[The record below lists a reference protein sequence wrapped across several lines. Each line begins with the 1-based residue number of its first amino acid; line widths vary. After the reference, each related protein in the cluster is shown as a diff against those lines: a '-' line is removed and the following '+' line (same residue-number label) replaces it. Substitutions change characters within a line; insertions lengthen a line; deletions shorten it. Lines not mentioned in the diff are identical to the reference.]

1 MRQEHAA
8 EAGGRPRAP
17 HPGPHPGARPGGD
30 RAVPG
35 RGLRLPAAGAPA
47 LAQRARQRP
56 LLGGDAGPR
65 PAPVPEAGGRC
76 PGADRARRLRDQVPA
91 RALRRHAAAGG
102 IRPRPAARPEPRADG
117 RARRRLRRADPG
129 GDEPGAAA
137 DLGGAAQD
145 HPLRHPFDP
154 GGHPARRPRGRDDAA
169 ARPGGARDHGEPPP
183 PAHHGPRVRPA
194 LQGPQRRGARPDLL
208 GAQGATVRAVRRLLG
223 ETLIPATTLLAAL
236 LVWEVATRALR
247 IPRFI
252 MPAPSAILGEGWEWR
267 YRFIGHT
274 WVTLYETL
282 GGFALSMV
290 VGVPL
295 AVLIVY
301 SPALRA
307 AIYPLVILPPSV
319 PKIAIAPVLLLALGY
334 GEVPKMVVAF
344 LVAFFP
350 VVVATATRLAAP
362 PPALLDLSR
371 SYRASAFKTFVKVR
385 LPMALPFI
393 FAGAKVA
400 ITLSVIG
407 AVVGEFV
414 GSDKGLGYVI
424 LSSTSHWKTEVAFSA
439 MILLSLMAIVLFAAV
454 SLVER
459 VVCPWL
465 NPQGEG

>member
-1 MRQEHAA
+1 
-8 EAGGRPRAP
+8 
-17 HPGPHPGARPGGD
+17 
-30 RAVPG
+30 
-35 RGLRLPAAGAPA
+35 
-47 LAQRARQRP
+47 
-56 LLGGDAGPR
+56 
-65 PAPVPEAGGRC
+65 
-76 PGADRARRLRDQVPA
+76 
-91 RALRRHAAAGG
+91 
-102 IRPRPAARPEPRADG
+102 
-117 RARRRLRRADPG
+117 
-129 GDEPGAAA
+129 
-137 DLGGAAQD
+137 
-145 HPLRHPFDP
+145 
-154 GGHPARRPRGRDDAA
+154 
-169 ARPGGARDHGEPPP
+169 
-183 PAHHGPRVRPA
+183 VRTA
-194 LQGPQRRGARPDLL
+194 
-208 GAQGATVRAVRRLLG
+208 RRLLG
-223 ETLIPATTLLAAL
+223 ETLIPAATLLAVL
-236 LVWEVATRALR
+236 LAWEIATRAFR

-301 SPALRA
+301 SPVLRA
-307 AIYPLVILPPSV
+307 AIYPLVILAQSV
-319 PKIAIAPVLLLALGY
+319 PKIAIAPVLLLVLGY

-350 VVVATATRLAAP
+350 VVVDTATGLAATP
-362 PPALLDLSR
+362 PELLDLSR
-371 SYRASAFKTFVKVR
+371 SYRASAFKTFMKVR

-424 LSSTSHWKTEVAFSA
+424 LSSTSYWKTEVAFSA

-459 VVCPWL
+459 FVCPWL

>member
-1 MRQEHAA
+1 M
-8 EAGGRPRAP
+8 
-17 HPGPHPGARPGGD
+17 
-30 RAVPG
+30 
-35 RGLRLPAAGAPA
+35 
-47 LAQRARQRP
+47 
-56 LLGGDAGPR
+56 
-65 PAPVPEAGGRC
+65 
-76 PGADRARRLRDQVPA
+76 
-91 RALRRHAAAGG
+91 
-102 IRPRPAARPEPRADG
+102 
-117 RARRRLRRADPG
+117 
-129 GDEPGAAA
+129 
-137 DLGGAAQD
+137 
-145 HPLRHPFDP
+145 
-154 GGHPARRPRGRDDAA
+154 
-169 ARPGGARDHGEPPP
+169 
-183 PAHHGPRVRPA
+183 
-194 LQGPQRRGARPDLL
+194 
-208 GAQGATVRAVRRLLG
+208 RAVRRLLG
-223 ETLIPATTLLAAL
+223 ETLIPAATLLAAL
-236 LVWEVATRALR
+236 LAWEVATRAFR

-307 AIYPLVILPPSV
+307 AIYPLVILAQSV
-319 PKIAIAPVLLLALGY
+319 PKIAIAPVLLLVLGY

-350 VVVATATRLAAP
+350 VVVDTATGLAATP
-362 PPALLDLSR
+362 PELLDLSR
-371 SYRASAFKTFVKVR
+371 SYRASAFKTFMKVR

-424 LSSTSHWKTEVAFSA
+424 LSSTSYWKTEVAFSA

-459 VVCPWL
+459 LACPWL
-465 NPQGEG
+465 APEGEA

>member
-1 MRQEHAA
+1 
-8 EAGGRPRAP
+8 
-17 HPGPHPGARPGGD
+17 
-30 RAVPG
+30 
-35 RGLRLPAAGAPA
+35 
-47 LAQRARQRP
+47 
-56 LLGGDAGPR
+56 
-65 PAPVPEAGGRC
+65 
-76 PGADRARRLRDQVPA
+76 
-91 RALRRHAAAGG
+91 
-102 IRPRPAARPEPRADG
+102 
-117 RARRRLRRADPG
+117 
-129 GDEPGAAA
+129 
-137 DLGGAAQD
+137 
-145 HPLRHPFDP
+145 
-154 GGHPARRPRGRDDAA
+154 
-169 ARPGGARDHGEPPP
+169 
-183 PAHHGPRVRPA
+183 
-194 LQGPQRRGARPDLL
+194 
-208 GAQGATVRAVRRLLG
+208 VRAARRLLG
-223 ETLIPATTLLAAL
+223 ETLIPAATLLAAL
-236 LVWEVATRALR
+236 VAWEVATRAFR

-307 AIYPLVILPPSV
+307 AIYPLVILAQSV
-319 PKIAIAPVLLLALGY
+319 PKIAIAPVLLLVLGY

-350 VVVATATRLAAP
+350 VVVDTATGLAATP
-362 PPALLDLSR
+362 PELLDLSR
-371 SYRASAFKTFVKVR
+371 SYRASAFKTFLKVR

-414 GSDKGLGYVI
+414 GSDRGLGYVI
-424 LSSTSHWKTEVAFSA
+424 LSSTSYWKTEVAFSA

-459 VVCPWL
+459 FVCPWL

>member
-1 MRQEHAA
+1 
-8 EAGGRPRAP
+8 
-17 HPGPHPGARPGGD
+17 
-30 RAVPG
+30 
-35 RGLRLPAAGAPA
+35 
-47 LAQRARQRP
+47 
-56 LLGGDAGPR
+56 
-65 PAPVPEAGGRC
+65 
-76 PGADRARRLRDQVPA
+76 
-91 RALRRHAAAGG
+91 
-102 IRPRPAARPEPRADG
+102 
-117 RARRRLRRADPG
+117 
-129 GDEPGAAA
+129 
-137 DLGGAAQD
+137 
-145 HPLRHPFDP
+145 
-154 GGHPARRPRGRDDAA
+154 
-169 ARPGGARDHGEPPP
+169 
-183 PAHHGPRVRPA
+183 
-194 LQGPQRRGARPDLL
+194 
-208 GAQGATVRAVRRLLG
+208 VRRLLG
-223 ETLIPATTLLAAL
+223 ETLIPAATLLAAL

-307 AIYPLVILPPSV
+307 AIYPLVILAQSV
-319 PKIAIAPVLLLALGY
+319 PKIAIAPVLLLVLGY

-350 VVVATATRLAAP
+350 VVVDTATGLAATP
-362 PPALLDLSR
+362 PELLDLSR

-424 LSSTSHWKTEVAFSA
+424 LSSTSYWKTEVAFSA

>member
-1 MRQEHAA
+1 
-8 EAGGRPRAP
+8 
-17 HPGPHPGARPGGD
+17 
-30 RAVPG
+30 
-35 RGLRLPAAGAPA
+35 
-47 LAQRARQRP
+47 
-56 LLGGDAGPR
+56 
-65 PAPVPEAGGRC
+65 
-76 PGADRARRLRDQVPA
+76 
-91 RALRRHAAAGG
+91 
-102 IRPRPAARPEPRADG
+102 
-117 RARRRLRRADPG
+117 
-129 GDEPGAAA
+129 
-137 DLGGAAQD
+137 
-145 HPLRHPFDP
+145 
-154 GGHPARRPRGRDDAA
+154 
-169 ARPGGARDHGEPPP
+169 
-183 PAHHGPRVRPA
+183 VR
-194 LQGPQRRGARPDLL
+194 
-208 GAQGATVRAVRRLLG
+208 TVRRLLG
-223 ETLIPATTLLAAL
+223 ETLIPAATLLAAL
-236 LVWEVATRALR
+236 LAWEVATWAFR

-307 AIYPLVILPPSV
+307 AIYPLVILAQSV
-319 PKIAIAPVLLLALGY
+319 PKIAIAPVLLLVLGY
-334 GEVPKMVVAF
+334 GEMPKMVVAF

-350 VVVATATRLAAP
+350 VVVDTATGLAATP
-362 PPALLDLSR
+362 PELLDLSR
-371 SYRASAFKTFVKVR
+371 SYRASAFKTFMKVR

-414 GSDKGLGYVI
+414 GSDRGLGYVI
-424 LSSTSHWKTEVAFSA
+424 LSSTSYWKTEVAFSA

-459 VVCPWL
+459 FVCPWL

>member
-1 MRQEHAA
+1 MRTA
-8 EAGGRPRAP
+8 
-17 HPGPHPGARPGGD
+17 
-30 RAVPG
+30 
-35 RGLRLPAAGAPA
+35 
-47 LAQRARQRP
+47 
-56 LLGGDAGPR
+56 
-65 PAPVPEAGGRC
+65 
-76 PGADRARRLRDQVPA
+76 
-91 RALRRHAAAGG
+91 
-102 IRPRPAARPEPRADG
+102 
-117 RARRRLRRADPG
+117 
-129 GDEPGAAA
+129 
-137 DLGGAAQD
+137 
-145 HPLRHPFDP
+145 
-154 GGHPARRPRGRDDAA
+154 
-169 ARPGGARDHGEPPP
+169 
-183 PAHHGPRVRPA
+183 
-194 LQGPQRRGARPDLL
+194 
-208 GAQGATVRAVRRLLG
+208 RRLLG
-223 ETLIPATTLLAAL
+223 ETLIPAATLLAAL
-236 LVWEVATRALR
+236 LAWEIATHAFR

-301 SPALRA
+301 SPVLRA
-307 AIYPLVILPPSV
+307 AIYPLVILAQSV
-319 PKIAIAPVLLLALGY
+319 PKIAIAPVLLLVLGY

-350 VVVATATRLAAP
+350 VVVDTATGLAATP
-362 PPALLDLSR
+362 PELLDLSR
-371 SYRASAFKTFVKVR
+371 SYRASAFKTFLKVR
-385 LPMALPFI
+385 LPMALPFV

-424 LSSTSHWKTEVAFSA
+424 LSSTSYWKTEVAFSA

-459 VVCPWL
+459 FVCPWL